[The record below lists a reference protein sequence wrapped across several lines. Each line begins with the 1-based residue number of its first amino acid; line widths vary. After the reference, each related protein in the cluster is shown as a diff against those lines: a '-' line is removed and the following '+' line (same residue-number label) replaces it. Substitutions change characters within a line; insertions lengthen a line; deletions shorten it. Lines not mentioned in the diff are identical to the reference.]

1 MTPPLREHCEYM
13 NGTALFEL
21 LAAICALL
29 AAIFIFDQHLHR
41 PRPHKLMWT
50 LGLLFY
56 GLAAGADFLGA
67 LGGWTVGEY
76 KAWYFFGGVLTAAF
90 LGLGSLYLL
99 APRRV
104 GHIATTIAVVIGVYA
119 GLRILFFAPFSAAD
133 IHTLA
138 TAPTSVITNVRA
150 FKPLPG
156 DLEIAAVVMNIPGA
170 LLLFG
175 GAAWSAWQ
183 FWRKRAGGYRL
194 ASMILLA
201 LGSVFPSIL
210 TGLQALGNS
219 SGAALGEFLGALCL
233 LAGLLISLDVFTVF
247 RVPFTR
253 ITLYERAASATVTKA
268 QAAKPEAAQ

>member
-1 MTPPLREHCEYM
+1 M

-29 AAIFIFDQHLHR
+29 AAIFIFDQQLNR
-41 PRPHKLMWT
+41 PRPHKLLWT

-56 GLAAGADFLGA
+56 GLAAGADFLGVVS
-67 LGGWTVGEY
+67 GWTVGEY
-76 KAWYFFGGVLTAAF
+76 KAWYYFGGVLTAAF

-104 GHIATTIAVVIGVYA
+104 GHIATAIATVIALYA
-119 GLRILFFAPFSAAD
+119 AVRILFFAPFSPAD
-133 IHTLA
+133 LHTLA
-138 TAPTSVITNVRA
+138 TAPTSILTNVRA

-156 DLEIAAVVMNIPGA
+156 DMEVVAIIMNIPGA

-183 FWRKRAGGYRL
+183 FWRKRAGAYRL
-194 ASMILLA
+194 ASMLLLA
-201 LGSVFPSIL
+201 LGAVFPSIL
-210 TGLQALGNS
+210 TGLQALGNT
-219 SGAALGEFLGALCL
+219 SGAAVGEFLGAICL

-247 RVPFTR
+247 RVPFTH
-253 ITLYERAASATVTKA
+253 IVLYERTSQPVSKAGAAP
-268 QAAKPEAAQ
+268 QR

>member
-1 MTPPLREHCEYM
+1 
-13 NGTALFEL
+13 
-21 LAAICALL
+21 
-29 AAIFIFDQHLHR
+29 
-41 PRPHKLMWT
+41 
-50 LGLLFY
+50 
-56 GLAAGADFLGA
+56 
-67 LGGWTVGEY
+67 
-76 KAWYFFGGVLTAAF
+76 
-90 LGLGSLYLL
+90 
-99 APRRV
+99 
-104 GHIATTIAVVIGVYA
+104 
-119 GLRILFFAPFSAAD
+119 
-133 IHTLA
+133 
-138 TAPTSVITNVRA
+138 
-150 FKPLPG
+150 
-156 DLEIAAVVMNIPGA
+156 MNIPGA

-253 ITLYERAASATVTKA
+253 IVLYERAAPTP
-268 QAAKPEAAQ
+268 AAKPNAAPQP

>member
-1 MTPPLREHCEYM
+1 M

-21 LAAICALL
+21 LAAICALV
-29 AAIFIFDQHLHR
+29 AAVFIFDQHLNR

-56 GLAAGADFLGA
+56 GLAAGAEFLGVTR
-67 LGGWTVGEY
+67 GWSVGDY
-76 KAWYFFGGVLTAAF
+76 KAWYYFGGVLTAAF

-104 GHIATTIAVVIGVYA
+104 GHIAATIATVIAVYA
-119 GLRILFFAPFSAAD
+119 AVRILFFAPFTPGQV
-133 IHTLA
+133 HTLA
-138 TAPTSVITNVRA
+138 TAPTSLITNVRA
-150 FKPLPG
+150 FKPLPA
-156 DLEIAAVVMNIPGA
+156 DMEVVAIIMNIPGA

-183 FWRKRAGGYRL
+183 FWRKRAGIYRL
-194 ASMILLA
+194 VSMVLLA

-210 TGLQALGNS
+210 TGMQALGAT

-247 RVPFTR
+247 RVPFTH
-253 ITLYERAASATVTKA
+253 IVLYERAQQPV
-268 QAAKPEAAQ
+268 AKTSAAQQP

>member
-1 MTPPLREHCEYM
+1 M
-13 NGTALFEL
+13 NATALFEL

-29 AAIFIFDQHLHR
+29 AAIFIFDQHLNR

-56 GLAAGADFLGA
+56 GLAAGADFLGVV
-67 LGGWTVGEY
+67 GGWSVGEY
-76 KAWYFFGGVLTAAF
+76 KVWYYFGGVLTAAF

-104 GHIATTIAVVIGVYA
+104 GHIATAVAVVIALYA
-119 GLRILFFAPFSAAD
+119 GARILFFAPFSPAD
-133 IHTLA
+133 VHTLA

-156 DLEIAAVVMNIPGA
+156 DLEVAAIIMNIPGA

-183 FWRKRAGGYRL
+183 FWRKRARVDRL
-194 ASMILLA
+194 TSMVLLA

-219 SGAALGEFLGALCL
+219 GGAALGEFLGALCL
-233 LAGLLISLDVFTVF
+233 LSGLLISLDVFTVF
-247 RVPFTR
+247 RVPFTHVV
-253 ITLYERAASATVTKA
+253 LYERPQQQPVAR
-268 QAAKPEAAQ
+268 

>member
-1 MTPPLREHCEYM
+1 M
-13 NGTALFEL
+13 NGTAVFEL
-21 LAAICALL
+21 LAAVCALV
-29 AAIFIFDQHLHR
+29 AAVFIFDQHLSR

-56 GLAAGADFLGA
+56 GLAAGAEFLGVTR
-67 LGGWTVGEY
+67 GWSVGDY
-76 KAWYFFGGVLTAAF
+76 KAWYYFGGVLTAAF

-99 APRRV
+99 GPRRV
-104 GHIATTIAVVIGVYA
+104 GHIATAIATVIAIYA
-119 GLRILFFAPFSAAD
+119 AVRILFFAPFTPAE

-138 TAPTSVITNVRA
+138 TAPTSLITKVRD

-156 DLEIAAVVMNIPGA
+156 DMEAVAIIMNIPGS

-175 GAAWSAWQ
+175 GAVWSAWQ
-183 FWRKRAGGYRL
+183 FWRKRAGIYRL
-194 ASMILLA
+194 ASMALLA
-201 LGSVFPSIL
+201 LGAVFPGIL
-210 TGLQALGNS
+210 TGLQALGNT

-253 ITLYERAASATVTKA
+253 IVLYERPQRAVS
-268 QAAKPEAAQ
+268 

>member
-1 MTPPLREHCEYM
+1 M
-13 NGTALFEL
+13 NGTALFTG
-21 LAAICALL
+21 LAALAALL
-29 AAIFIFDQHLHR
+29 AAIFIFDQQLHR

-67 LGGWTVGEY
+67 LGGWTIGEY

-104 GHIATTIAVVIGVYA
+104 GHIATTIAVVIGLYA
-119 GLRILFFAPFSAAD
+119 AARILFFAPFSAAD
-133 IHTLA
+133 IQTLA
-138 TAPTSVITNVRA
+138 TASSDYVTNVRA
-150 FKPLPG
+150 FKPLPS
-156 DLEIAAVVMNIPGA
+156 DLEVAAVVMNIPGA

-175 GAAWSAWQ
+175 GAAWSALQ
-183 FWRKRAGGYRL
+183 FWRKRAGAYRL
-194 ASMILLA
+194 ASMVLLA

-253 ITLYERAASATVTKA
+253 ITLYERVAPATA
-268 QAAKPEAAQ
+268 QPAKPSAAPQP

>member
-1 MTPPLREHCEYM
+1 M

-21 LAAICALL
+21 LAAICALV
-29 AAIFIFDQHLHR
+29 AAVFIFDQHLHR

-56 GLAAGADFLGA
+56 GLAACAEFLGVTR
-67 LGGWTVGEY
+67 GWGVGEY
-76 KAWYFFGGVLTAAF
+76 KAWYYFGGVLTAAF

-99 APRRV
+99 GPRRV
-104 GHIATTIAVVIGVYA
+104 GHIAVGIATAIALYA
-119 GLRILFFAPFSAAD
+119 AVRILFFAPFSAAD
-133 IHTLA
+133 VHTLA

-156 DLEIAAVVMNIPGA
+156 DMEAVAIIMNIPGS

-183 FWRKRAGGYRL
+183 FWRKRAAAYRL
-194 ASMILLA
+194 ASMALLA
-201 LGSVFPSIL
+201 LGAVFPSIL
-210 TGLQALGNS
+210 TGLQALGNT

-247 RVPFTR
+247 RVPFTN
-253 ITLYERAASATVTKA
+253 IVLYERPQRAMSESPTRVNTAR
-268 QAAKPEAAQ
+268 